1 MTLSATPLTDDMLR
15 AWLPPRPR
23 ASHKGDYGH
32 VLVVGGDHGMAG
44 AVRLA
49 GEAAARVGSGLVSVA
64 TRLDHAAVIAA
75 ARPELM
81 CHGVE
86 CARDL
91 CVLLQRASVVAIGP
105 GLGQSAWARELLA
118 ALLQTHSPL
127 VVDAD
132 ALNLLAQEPTRRD
145 HWILTPHPG
154 EAARLL
160 DMTTGQI
167 QADRLYAVQALQQ
180 RYGGV
185 CVLKGAGSLVCAS
198 GSIAICE
205 AGNPG
210 MASGGMGDVL
220 TGIIAGLLA
229 QGLSLVDAACAG
241 VYIHAKAGDRAAQ
254 EGERGLL
261 ASDLMPHLR
270 QLVNPARK
278 HGLRAK

>member
-1 MTLSATPLTDDMLR
+1 MTLSAIPLTDSMLCT
-15 AWLPPRPR
+15 WFPPRPR

-32 VLVVGGDHGMAG
+32 VLVVGGDHGLAG
-44 AVRLA
+44 AARLA
-49 GEAAARVGSGLVSVA
+49 GEAAARTGSGLVSVA
-64 TRLDHAAVIAA
+64 TRLAHAVIMTAA
-75 ARPELM
+75 CPELM

-91 CVLLQRASVVAIGP
+91 RPLLQRASVVAIGP
-105 GLGQSAWARELLA
+105 GLGQSAWAREVLA
-118 ALLQTHSPL
+118 AVLQTRLPL

-132 ALNLLAQEPTRRD
+132 ALNLLAQDPIQRD

-160 DMTTGQI
+160 SITTEQI
-167 QADRLYAVQALQQ
+167 QAHRPHAAQALQQ

-185 CVLKGAGSLVCAS
+185 CVLKGMGSLVCTS
-198 GSIAICE
+198 ESIAICE
-205 AGNPG
+205 VGNPG
-210 MASGGMGDVL
+210 MASGGMGDIL

-229 QGLSLVDAACAG
+229 QGLRLADAACAG

-254 EGERGLL
+254 KGERGLL

-270 QLVNPARK
+270 EIVNCQ
-278 HGLRAK
+278 

>member
-15 AWLPPRPR
+15 AWLPPRAR

-49 GEAAARVGSGLVSVA
+49 GEAAARTGSGLVSIA
-64 TRLDHAAVIAA
+64 TRAAHAAVIAA
-75 ARPELM
+75 ACPELL

-91 CVLLQRASVVAIGP
+91 RVLLQRASVVAIGP
-105 GLGQSAWARELLA
+105 GLGQSAWAHDMLA
-118 ALLQTHSPL
+118 AVLQMRLPR

-132 ALNLLAQEPTRRD
+132 ALNLLAQEPMQCD
-145 HWILTPHPG
+145 HWVLTPHPG

-160 DMTTGQI
+160 DMTTKQV
-167 QADRLYAVQALQQ
+167 QADRLQAAQALQQ

-185 CVLKGAGSLVCAS
+185 CVLKGAGTLVCTS
-198 GSIAICE
+198 ESVAICE

-210 MASGGMGDVL
+210 MASAGMGDVL
-220 TGIIAGLLA
+220 TGVIAGLLA

-261 ASDLMPHLR
+261 ASDVMPHLR
-270 QLVNPARK
+270 KLVNPC
-278 HGLRAK
+278 

>member
-1 MTLSATPLTDDMLR
+1 MMLSATPLTDSMLR
-15 AWLPPRPR
+15 AWLPPRAR

-49 GEAAARVGSGLVSVA
+49 GEAAARTGSGLVSIA
-64 TRLDHAAVIAA
+64 TRAAHAAVIAA
-75 ARPELM
+75 ACPELL

-91 CVLLQRASVVAIGP
+91 RVLLQRASVVAIGP
-105 GLGQSAWARELLA
+105 GLGQSAWAHDMLA
-118 ALLQTHSPL
+118 AVLQMRLPR

-132 ALNLLAQEPTRRD
+132 ALNLLAQEPMQCD
-145 HWILTPHPG
+145 HWVLTPHPG

-160 DMTTGQI
+160 DMTTKQV
-167 QADRLYAVQALQQ
+167 QADRLQAAQALQQ

-185 CVLKGAGSLVCAS
+185 CVLKGAGTLVCTS
-198 GSIAICE
+198 ESVAICE

-220 TGIIAGLLA
+220 TGVIAGLLA

-261 ASDLMPHLR
+261 ASDVMPHLR
-270 QLVNPARK
+270 KLVNPC
-278 HGLRAK
+278 

>member
-15 AWLPPRPR
+15 AWLPPRAR

-32 VLVVGGDHGMAG
+32 VLVVGGDHGMVG

-49 GEAAARVGSGLVSVA
+49 GEAAARTGSGLVSIA
-64 TRLDHAAVIAA
+64 TRAAHAAVSAA
-75 ARPELM
+75 VRPELM

-91 CVLLQRASVVAIGP
+91 RVLLQRASVVAIGP
-105 GLGQSAWARELLA
+105 GLGQSAWAHDMLA
-118 ALLQTHSPL
+118 AVLQMRLPR

-132 ALNLLAQEPTRRD
+132 ALNLLAQESMQCD
-145 HWILTPHPG
+145 HWVLTPHPG

-160 DMTTGQI
+160 DMTTKQV
-167 QADRLYAVQALQQ
+167 QADRLQAAQALQQ

-185 CVLKGAGSLVCAS
+185 CVLKGAGTLVCTS
-198 GSIAICE
+198 ESISICE
-205 AGNPG
+205 VGNPG

-261 ASDLMPHLR
+261 ASDVMPHLR
-270 QLVNPARK
+270 KLVNPC
-278 HGLRAK
+278 

>member
-1 MTLSATPLTDDMLR
+1 MTPSTVLLTDCMLH
-15 AWLPPRPR
+15 AWLPPRSR

-49 GEAAARVGSGLVSVA
+49 GEAAARTGSGLVSIA
-64 TRLDHAAVIAA
+64 TCLVHAAAIAA

-91 CVLLQRASVVAIGP
+91 RPLLQRASVVAIGP
-105 GLGQSAWARELLA
+105 GLGQSAWARDMLA
-118 ALLQTHSPL
+118 AVLQTHLPL

-145 HWILTPHPG
+145 DWILTPHPG

-160 DMTTGQI
+160 GITTEQI
-167 QADRLYAVQALQQ
+167 QADRLHAVQTLQQ

-185 CVLKGAGSLVCAS
+185 CVLKGAGSLVCAPE
-198 GSIAICE
+198 SIALCE
-205 AGNPG
+205 VGNPG

-220 TGIIAGLLA
+220 TGIIAALLA

-254 EGERGLL
+254 DGERGLL
-261 ASDLMPHLR
+261 ASDLMPYLR
-270 QLVNPARK
+270 PLVNP
-278 HGLRAK
+278 

>member
-1 MTLSATPLTDDMLR
+1 MMLSATPLTDSMLR
-15 AWLPPRPR
+15 AWLPPRAR

-32 VLVVGGDHGMAG
+32 VLVVGGDHGMVG

-49 GEAAARVGSGLVSVA
+49 GEAAARTGSGLVSIA
-64 TRLDHAAVIAA
+64 TRAAHAAVIAA
-75 ARPELM
+75 VRPELM

-91 CVLLQRASVVAIGP
+91 RVLLQRASVIAIGP
-105 GLGQSAWARELLA
+105 GLGQSAWAHDMLA
-118 ALLQTHSPL
+118 AVLQMRLPR

-132 ALNLLAQEPTRRD
+132 ALNLLAQEPMQCD
-145 HWILTPHPG
+145 HWVLTPHPG

-160 DMTTGQI
+160 GMTTKQV
-167 QADRLYAVQALQQ
+167 QADRLQAAQALQQ

-185 CVLKGAGSLVCAS
+185 CVLKGAGTLVCTS
-198 GSIAICE
+198 ESVAICE

-220 TGIIAGLLA
+220 TGVIAGLLA

-261 ASDLMPHLR
+261 ASDVMPHLR
-270 QLVNPARK
+270 KLVNPC
-278 HGLRAK
+278 